1 MSIFQNL
8 VHSWSITS
16 AYLNVFFH
24 LTVKVTA
31 ANSRREGAKLNGT
44 GGRASCHWAVWSD
57 WSPAPALAAWGRACS
72 GHGPAPVVGPGRAGE
87 PPCVSLLPPE
97 GPSEDYPWA
106 EPAGKEA
113 GSRPQQL
120 FYCISLYFLC
130 KNFYLEWRITIY
142 KLKKMINTI
151 ITKKPR
157 KRIIFI
163 NEALNT

>member
-16 AYLNVFFH
+16 AYLNVLFH

-31 ANSRREGAKLNGT
+31 AKSRREGAKLKAQGESLLPLRCEERLQPDACPCSRRPGLPQAT
-44 GGRASCHWAVWSD
+44 ALRPRWA
-57 WSPAPALAAWGRACS
+57 LG
-72 GHGPAPVVGPGRAGE
+72 AGE

-97 GPSEDYPWA
+97 GPSEDPRA

-120 FYCISLYFLC
+120 FHYISLYFLC
-130 KNFYLEWRITIY
+130 KKEFLFGMRNYNL
-142 KLKKMINTI
+142 
-151 ITKKPR
+151 
-157 KRIIFI
+157 
-163 NEALNT
+163 